1 MLLNEYKIIKK
12 SGLFDK
18 HFYLRAYAD
27 VRKAD
32 IDPIK
37 HYIKYGWKEGR
48 NPSQNFD
55 TNAYLEQNPSI
66 VEQGICPL
74 THLILKNKTKR
85 KKELET
91 LLKNLLSKLKKL
103 TKQLNRHNINKLVYH
118 IKKGNFSRIKE
129 KIILYTDT
137 TPKTRALEI
146 IEENQHFKVLE
157 FARVENPL
165 VSIVIP
171 AYNQFEFT
179 YRCLESILNNTH
191 DVEYEIIIADDVSN
205 DETINIKNYI
215 RNITIVRNEKNLGF
229 LLNCNNA
236 AKYAKGKYIHFLNN
250 DTQVQNEWLLSLVK
264 IIESD
269 EKIGMVGSKLVYPD
283 GRQQEAGG
291 IIWNDASGWNYGRLD
306 DPTKPEYN
314 YVKEVDY
321 ISGASIMLSKKLWD
335 EIGGFDERYV
345 PAYFEDSDLAFEVRK
360 HGYKVMFQPQSIVV
374 HFEGISHGTDIG
386 TGIKAYQVKNR
397 EKFIE
402 KWKDELEKNHFQNAQ
417 NVFLARDRSKNKKH
431 ILVIDHY
438 VPHFDQDAGS
448 RTVFGY
454 IKMLIRNNF
463 KVTFIG
469 DNYFKH
475 EPYSSVLEQLG
486 VEILYGNSYANNY
499 KTWLKN
505 NSKYFEYF
513 FLNRPHISEK
523 YIDILKDYS
532 NSKIIYYGHDLHSLR
547 ETREFLLTGNK
558 NKLKSADIWRD
569 REFKLMRK
577 SFISLFPSQIEIDEI
592 KHIESNINARAI
604 PAYLFETFENRKRNI
619 SITKD
624 IMFIGGFTH
633 EPNVDAV
640 LWFVNNVWTKIK
652 KALPELKFYII
663 GSKPT
668 EEILSL
674 HNIHDG
680 IIVTGFVSD
689 DELKNYYTKCRLSI
703 VPLRYGA
710 GIKGKVVEALYEQIP
725 LITTSIGAEGL
736 ADAIDY
742 MIIEDDASILSDK
755 LIRLY
760 QDEESLVKLSEKG
773 REYCKKYFSY
783 EKAKYTLNDIFDFGD
798 NK

>member
-1 MLLNEYKIIKK
+1 MHSLNIPTEKKNSYSKIKK
-12 SGLFDK
+12 LRSLFKFAKSNPYFVEKFFKEIKINGL
-18 HFYLRAYAD
+18 RSAI
-27 VRKAD
+27 RKAKNK
-32 IDPIK
+32 IYILDPIAYSPK
-37 HYIKYGWKEGR
+37 LILQKDR
-48 NPSQNFD
+48 TSILVFPAFDNPEVSIIIPVYNNFD
-55 TNAYLEQNPSI
+55 YTYDCLQS
-66 VEQGICPL
+66 
-74 THLILKNKTKR
+74 
-85 KKELET
+85 
-91 LLKNLLSKLKKL
+91 
-103 TKQLNRHNINKLVYH
+103 
-118 IKKGNFSRIKE
+118 IKE
-129 KIILYTDT
+129 
-137 TPKTRALEI
+137 
-146 IEENQHFKVLE
+146 
-157 FARVENPL
+157 
-165 VSIVIP
+165 
-171 AYNQFEFT
+171 
-179 YRCLESILNNTH
+179 NTQNIS
-191 DVEYEIIIADDVSN
+191 YEIIIGDDNSS
-205 DETINIKNYI
+205 DLTTQLYKFAE
-215 RNITIVRNEKNLGF
+215 NITILRDGINRGF
-229 LLNCNNA
+229 LRNCNNA
-236 AKYAKGKYIHFLNN
+236 AGHANGKYVLFLNN
-250 DTQVQNEWLLSLVK
+250 DTQVQPNWLSSL
-264 IIESD
+264 INLIESN
-269 EKIGMVGSKLVYPD
+269 ETIGMVGSKLVYPD
-283 GRQQEAGG
+283 GRLQEAGG